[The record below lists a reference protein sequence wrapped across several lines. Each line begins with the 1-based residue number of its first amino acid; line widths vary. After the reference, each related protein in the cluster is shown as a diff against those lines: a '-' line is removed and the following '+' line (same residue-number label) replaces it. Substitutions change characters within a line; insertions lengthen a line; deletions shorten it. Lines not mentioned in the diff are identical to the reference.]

1 MQMQSEWLYA
11 EVGKLVRQARKRKGL
26 TQLGL
31 AQALDVSRTSVTNVE
46 LGRQHVQLHTL
57 YLIAD
62 TLGVDPRDLLPTLGG
77 HGSEA
82 PTEVVVPSDLTEEE
96 QEWIQNVVSSSGE

>member
-1 MQMQSEWLYA
+1 MQTPSEWLYV

-31 AQALDVSRTSVTNVE
+31 AQVLDVSRTSVTNVE

-62 TLGVDPRDLLPTLGG
+62 TLGVDPRDLLPAPGG
-77 HGSEA
+77 RGSEA
-82 PTEVVVPSDLTEEE
+82 PSEVVVPTDLTEEE